1 MVPLALVAIWI
12 GGALY
17 DGLILGAA
25 AGLAMEW
32 GGLCRGGPACH
43 RRVAGGVAWIALAA
57 AAALWL
63 RADPLVGRAN
73 IGFLVVVVW
82 ASDIGAYL
90 VGRTLGGP
98 KLAPAISPGKTWA
111 GAAGGLVGAAL
122 LGVGIALVHGL
133 RHPGPPCLARAA
145 GLAVAVSVV
154 GQAGDLAES
163 WAKRRSGGAAVSRS
177 TVWVPTLPVEPSR
190 VTLRGGFIATA
201 LPQLHATWPARPP
214 GAAPPAPRPAGPAAR
229 HGQG

>member
-1 MVPLALVAIWI
+1 MVPLALLAIWI
-12 GGALY
+12 GGVLY
-17 DGLILGAA
+17 YGLILGAA
-25 AGLAMEW
+25 VGLAVEW

-111 GAAGGLVGAAL
+111 GAAGGLAGAAL
-122 LGVGIALVHGL
+122 LGVGIALVHGM

-145 GLAVAVSVV
+145 GLAVAVSVL

-163 WAKRRSGGAAVSRS
+163 WAKRRLGVKDSGRLIPGHGGLLDRLDAALAV
-177 TVWVPTLPVEPSR
+177 L
-190 VTLRGGFIATA
+190 
-201 LPQLHATWPARPP
+201 
-214 GAAPPAPRPAGPAAR
+214 PPAALLAMWHGAGVVLWR
-229 HGQG
+229 

>member
-1 MVPLALVAIWI
+1 MVPLALLAIWI

-25 AGLAMEW
+25 AGLAVEW
-32 GGLCRGGPACH
+32 GGLCRGSPACH

-90 VGRTLGGP
+90 VGRALGGP

-111 GAAGGLVGAAL
+111 GAAGGLAAAAL

-145 GLAVAVSVV
+145 GLAVAVSVL

-163 WAKRRSGGAAVSRS
+163 WAKRRLGVKDSGRLIPGHGGLLDRLDAALAV
-177 TVWVPTLPVEPSR
+177 L
-190 VTLRGGFIATA
+190 
-201 LPQLHATWPARPP
+201 
-214 GAAPPAPRPAGPAAR
+214 PPAALLAMWHGAGVVLWR
-229 HGQG
+229 

>member
-1 MVPLALVAIWI
+1 MVPLALLAIWI

-90 VGRTLGGP
+90 TGRALGGP

-145 GLAVAVSVV
+145 GLAVAVSVL

-163 WAKRRSGGAAVSRS
+163 WAKRRLGVKDSGRLIPGHGGLLDRLDAALAV
-177 TVWVPTLPVEPSR
+177 L
-190 VTLRGGFIATA
+190 
-201 LPQLHATWPARPP
+201 
-214 GAAPPAPRPAGPAAR
+214 PPAALLAMWHGAGVVLWR
-229 HGQG
+229 

>member
-25 AGLAMEW
+25 AGLAVEW
-32 GGLCRGGPACH
+32 AGLCRGGPSCR

-57 AAALWL
+57 AAALWM

-90 VGRTLGGP
+90 TGRAFGGP
-98 KLAPAISPGKTWA
+98 KLAPAISPGKTWS
-111 GAAGGLVGAAL
+111 GAAGGLVAAAL
-122 LGVGIALVHGL
+122 VGVGIALVHGL

-145 GLAVAVSVV
+145 GLAIVVSLL
-154 GQAGDLAES
+154 GQVGDLAES
-163 WAKRRSGGAAVSRS
+163 WAKRRLGVKDSGRLIPGHGGLLDRLDAAIAVLPLAALLAIWQGAGVVLWR
-177 TVWVPTLPVEPSR
+177 
-190 VTLRGGFIATA
+190 
-201 LPQLHATWPARPP
+201 
-214 GAAPPAPRPAGPAAR
+214 
-229 HGQG
+229 

>member
-1 MVPLALVAIWI
+1 MVPLALLAIWI

-90 VGRTLGGP
+90 TGRALGGP

-122 LGVGIALVHGL
+122 LGVGIAAVHGL

-145 GLAVAVSVV
+145 GLAVAVAVV

-163 WAKRRSGGAAVSRS
+163 WAKRRLGVKDSGRLIPGHGGLLDRMDAALAV
-177 TVWVPTLPVEPSR
+177 L
-190 VTLRGGFIATA
+190 
-201 LPQLHATWPARPP
+201 
-214 GAAPPAPRPAGPAAR
+214 PPAALLAMWHGAGVVLWR
-229 HGQG
+229 

>member
-1 MVPLALVAIWI
+1 MVPLALLAIWI
-12 GGALY
+12 GGVLY
-17 DGLILGAA
+17 YGLILGAA
-25 AGLAMEW
+25 VGLAVEW

-90 VGRTLGGP
+90 TGRALGGP

-122 LGVGIALVHGL
+122 LGVGIALVHGM

-145 GLAVAVSVV
+145 GLAVAVSVL

-163 WAKRRSGGAAVSRS
+163 WAKRRLGVKDSGRLIPGHGGLLDRLDAALAV
-177 TVWVPTLPVEPSR
+177 L
-190 VTLRGGFIATA
+190 
-201 LPQLHATWPARPP
+201 
-214 GAAPPAPRPAGPAAR
+214 PPAALLAMWHGAGVVLWR
-229 HGQG
+229 

>member
-90 VGRTLGGP
+90 TGRALGGP

-122 LGVGIALVHGL
+122 LGVGIAAVHGL

-163 WAKRRSGGAAVSRS
+163 WAKRRLGVKDSGRLIPGHGGLLDRMDAALAV
-177 TVWVPTLPVEPSR
+177 L
-190 VTLRGGFIATA
+190 
-201 LPQLHATWPARPP
+201 
-214 GAAPPAPRPAGPAAR
+214 PPAALLAMWHGAGVVLWR
-229 HGQG
+229 

>member
-1 MVPLALVAIWI
+1 MVPLALLAIWI
-12 GGALY
+12 GGVLY
-17 DGLILGAA
+17 YGLILGAA
-25 AGLAMEW
+25 VGLAVEW

-111 GAAGGLVGAAL
+111 GAAGGLAGAAL

-145 GLAVAVSVV
+145 GLAVAVSVL

-163 WAKRRSGGAAVSRS
+163 WAKRRLGVKDSGRLIPGHGGLLDRLDAALAV
-177 TVWVPTLPVEPSR
+177 L
-190 VTLRGGFIATA
+190 
-201 LPQLHATWPARPP
+201 
-214 GAAPPAPRPAGPAAR
+214 PPAALLAMWHGAGVVLWR
-229 HGQG
+229 